1 MVVLWL
7 WNLWCYQNNNENFHR
22 TISAAEFK
30 IDLILTCGVS
40 IIVTQELVP
49 FSFPVTVKRFWFVLR
64 AVPDTVFFFG
74 CHRPTGSSRKLLKRQ
89 RPFLIYLACS
99 WRFLWQ
105 HLHFSECRVP
115 KIFQKQLEQIDI
127 RSCWANA
134 TSVHPFEPPT
144 HNFTE
149 MRLFSQTIGQNVWWI
164 ITKSNFSK
172 DKIHM
177 SPKP

>member
-1 MVVLWL
+1 MLWL

-22 TISAAEFK
+22 TISAAELK

-40 IIVTQELVP
+40 ITVTQELVP

-99 WRFLWQ
+99 LLFLWK
-105 HLHFSECRVP
+105 HLYFSCP
-115 KIFQKQLEQIDI
+115 KNISEAMKSGAAGWMLLLCILLNLPHTTVQKCDFWSKCLMNYHQKQL
-127 RSCWANA
+127 
-134 TSVHPFEPPT
+134 
-144 HNFTE
+144 
-149 MRLFSQTIGQNVWWI
+149 L
-164 ITKSNFSK
+164 
-172 DKIHM
+172 
-177 SPKP
+177 